1 MHWALHIRIR
11 RPVPVGPWL
20 MIFLILWVCDQT
32 LAQENVTRVS
42 ESSFAAA
49 SSNPGPGCDL
59 LRLPASS
66 ANSGRHNA
74 KTQQA
79 EYALG
84 RKLAADVEQHKE
96 LISDDF
102 ILHYINHLEQKI
114 TRSSELPGCFVVK
127 VLSDPEPNAYS
138 LPGGFI
144 YVTAGLI
151 DLIDSEGELVAILA
165 HETGHVTARHQTR
178 IESETH
184 NWRRLA
190 LVGGPAGYALR
201 RYLGSLLMLKLV
213 RNSEYEADRLGLRY
227 TVASGYDPLE
237 FGRLLQTAFAREQ
250 ETESFLDRLYDTHP
264 PTKARVERLQIAIPR
279 LLTPKAG
286 YIVNASEFS
295 QMQECLAKSWP
306 HRVIAKP

>member
-1 MHWALHIRIR
+1 MT
-11 RPVPVGPWL
+11 
-20 MIFLILWVCDQT
+20 FLILFVCNQT
-32 LAQENVTRVS
+32 LAQEDVISVS
-42 ESSFAAA
+42 EGSFTA
-49 SSNPGPGCDL
+49 SSNSGSGCDL
-59 LRLPASS
+59 LRIPASS
-66 ANSGRHNA
+66 TNSGGHNL

-79 EYALG
+79 EYGLG
-84 RKLAADVEQHKE
+84 SRLAADVEQQKE
-96 LISDDF
+96 LISDAF
-102 ILHYINHLEQKI
+102 ILQYINHLEQKV

-151 DLIDSEGELVAILA
+151 DLIDSEGELVAVLA

-184 NWRRLA
+184 SWGRLA
-190 LVGGPAGYALR
+190 LVAGPAGYALR
-201 RYLGSLLMLKLV
+201 RYLGPLLMLKLV

-237 FGRLLQTAFAREQ
+237 FGRLLQTAFADEQ
-250 ETESFLDRLYDTHP
+250 ENDSFLDRLYDSHP
-264 PTKARVERLQIAIPR
+264 PTKTRVERLQAAIPR

-286 YIVNASEFS
+286 YIVNASEFT
-295 QMQECLAKSWP
+295 QMKKCLAKSWP
-306 HRVIAKP
+306 HRATSTP

>member
-1 MHWALHIRIR
+1 MT
-11 RPVPVGPWL
+11 
-20 MIFLILWVCDQT
+20 FLILFVCDQT
-32 LAQENVTRVS
+32 LAQEDVISVS
-42 ESSFAAA
+42 EGSFAA
-49 SSNPGPGCDL
+49 SSNSGSGCDL
-59 LRLPASS
+59 LRIPASS
-66 ANSGRHNA
+66 TNSGRHNL

-79 EYALG
+79 EYGLG
-84 RKLAADVEQHKE
+84 SRLAADVEQQKE

-102 ILHYINHLEQKI
+102 ILQYINHLEQKV
-114 TRSSELPGCFVVK
+114 TRSSALPGCFVVK

-151 DLIDSEGELVAILA
+151 DLIDSEGELVAVLA

-184 NWRRLA
+184 SWGRLA
-190 LVGGPAGYALR
+190 LVGGPAGFALR
-201 RYLGSLLMLKLV
+201 RYLGPLLMLKLV

-237 FGRLLQTAFAREQ
+237 FGRLLQTAFADEQ
-250 ETESFLDRLYDTHP
+250 ENDSFLDRLYDTHP
-264 PTKARVERLQIAIPR
+264 PTKTRVERLQTAIPR

-286 YIVNASEFS
+286 YIVNASEFT
-295 QMQECLAKSWP
+295 QMKKCLAKSWP
-306 HRVIAKP
+306 HRATSTP